1 MLCLETIKVYDGYSS
16 LRKRLFRTLTVSKH
30 CSKEELLLA
39 AMKAFVVTQVL
50 YNVHLLGTVLI
61 EEDLQYVMVQHI
73 LSTPQGTA
81 FEHSKAPAL
90 TCTFT
95 SSSYVSKRNVA
106 HNIHC
111 TDKIIG

>member
-50 YNVHLLGTVLI
+50 YIYWVPVEGKRV
-61 EEDLQYVMVQHI
+61 
-73 LSTPQGTA
+73 
-81 FEHSKAPAL
+81 
-90 TCTFT
+90 
-95 SSSYVSKRNVA
+95 SSMY
-106 HNIHC
+106 
-111 TDKIIG
+111 